1 MQHEALAPTI
11 SASTPTV
18 RHFIERWALAV
29 RALFD
34 RVAAKTSPVFVVA
47 VLAAAAVGVSIF
59 LSRAL
64 AGGCQELAVS
74 LVRLEVTFDA
84 SRFAT
89 LFRAAG
95 SRQCQANVV
104 DHFIGWDL
112 LFPVCYSAALAALY
126 IWVERWHRYTATGNP
141 TGAPLDVVAHAVV
154 LAPFVA
160 GGLDILL
167 ENIPL
172 WIAAKT
178 VYSTPGVPVPAGIAA
193 PVLIGSVAALV
204 KWVLLVAVGVAI
216 LAELVRGP
224 RGAVIRRTRYS
235 VLAVALGALPLLAI
249 PQGQDILQ
257 RLVEGTHPGL
267 RVAMSVL
274 ALAGVALAVWYCGR
288 KLVQLRFRRDTEW
301 TTNDWYA
308 HFAEHIPRL
317 LGIVLLAVCGAAFA
331 QAGLSLGAFASAAV
345 GGFLAA
351 FLAAR
356 LAPSERVLAA
366 LGRMLSLP
374 YWRAVPGFT
383 RRIGMAALAVAIS
396 AAPVV
401 PCWLRAL
408 SGGRPDQARSDACHL
423 RFAAWLCVLAAWVFY
438 LFVYFR
444 RARMVAWRAR
454 KGGPPPERDAGQRG
468 ALQPEAHRN
477 SALESLDA
485 ERVSRQL
492 KVGFATA
499 LAASLLVLLLFT
511 AAPVP
516 VARAIGPL
524 WVLALATANA
534 VFFGSVTVWVYGR
547 YRIPVVSLAL
557 LLAALFSLW
566 NDNHVVRTVE
576 RTSAADV
583 ARRTSLHA
591 HLQQWLA
598 FRNVDTATSGAIQ
611 AAAAGPT
618 AAAPAVAPVRDS
630 GTGFPIVL
638 VATAGGGLRAAY
650 WTATALAALQDR
662 DSLFVRHVFAISGVS
677 GGSLGAAVFA
687 ALARDAGA
695 DVRGLPCAAGPGEGR
710 DTMPPPNPWS
720 ACVRRF
726 MGDDFLSPVLAK
738 LVAPDFAQRFT
749 PFPIPALDR
758 STALEQSWESSYEM
772 ATGRPTLS
780 HGLIAL
786 TADSA
791 VRLRV
796 PALFLNS
803 TNVES
808 GRRYIA
814 MPLRAS
820 AAPAPAGSTA
830 PTFADGGD
838 VLGIVG
844 ADLPLSTAVHNSA
857 RFTYV
862 SPAGRLE
869 RGDGIEYGRVVDGGY
884 FENSGLATLGEI
896 HQVVRTVRGRPGG
909 PTLRPIVLY
918 LCNDPTSCARDIAD
932 DTLMAMR
939 STGINEL
946 LAPVR
951 AILRARDARARLA
964 RAQMRQDAGVDFLQL
979 NVCDRL
985 SPQEAAGHDTS
996 STAVDRDR
1004 VQRSRERVVSPPLGW
1019 LLSRLARDWMDAS
1032 LRVPTSTEGATACV
1046 KNNADVLAR
1055 LDTILRPR

>member
-1 MQHEALAPTI
+1 
-11 SASTPTV
+11 V
-18 RHFIERWALAV
+18 RHLIERWALAI

-34 RVAAKTSPVFVVA
+34 RAAAKTSPVFVVA
-47 VLAAAAVGVSIF
+47 VLAAAAIGVSAL

-64 AGGCQELAVS
+64 ARGCESLAVS
-74 LVRLEVTFDA
+74 LIRLEVTFDA

-104 DHFIGWDL
+104 DHFLGWDL
-112 LFPVCYSAALAALY
+112 LFPVCYAGALAALY
-126 IWVERWHRYTATGNP
+126 IWVERWRRFAVSGKP
-141 TGAPLDVVAHAVV
+141 TGAPLELVAHAVV

-160 GGLDILL
+160 GLLDIFA

-172 WIAAKT
+172 RIAAKT
-178 VYSTPGVPVPAGIAA
+178 VYSTPGLTVPAGIAA
-193 PVLIGSVAALV
+193 PVLIGSTAGLV
-204 KWVLLVAVGVAI
+204 KWVLLVVAG
-216 LAELVRGP
+216 AATLVEVMRGP

-257 RLVEGTHPGL
+257 RLVEGTQPAL
-267 RVAMSVL
+267 RVALSVL

-301 TTNDWYA
+301 TTTHWYA

-317 LGIVLLAVCGAAFA
+317 LGIILLAVCGAAFA
-331 QAGLSLGAFASAAV
+331 QAGLSMGAFAATAV
-345 GGFLAA
+345 GGFLLA

-356 LAPSERVLAA
+356 FAPSARMLAA
-366 LGRMLSLP
+366 VGGSLSP
-374 YWRAVPGFT
+374 RYWRAVHGFS
-383 RRIGMAALAVAIS
+383 RRIGMAVLAVAIS
-396 AAPVV
+396 AVPVV
-401 PCWLRAL
+401 LCWLPAL
-408 SGGRPDQARSDACHL
+408 SGARPDQARRDVCHL
-423 RFAAWLCVLAAWVFY
+423 RFAAWLCILAAWMFY

-444 RARMVAWRAR
+444 RARTAAWRAR
-454 KGGPPPERDAGQRG
+454 KGAAPSDQD
-468 ALQPEAHRN
+468 ALQPGGVHPEVYRN
-477 SALESLDA
+477 RAFESLDA

-492 KVGFATA
+492 TGGFAAA
-499 LAASLLVLLLFT
+499 LAASLAVLVLFT
-511 AAPVP
+511 AASVP

-534 VFFGSVTVWVYGR
+534 VCFGSVTVWVYGR

-583 ARRTSLHA
+583 ARRASLRA

-598 FRNVDTATSGAIQ
+598 SRNVDTATTGAIP
-611 AAAAGPT
+611 AVAAGPS
-618 AAAPAVAPVRDS
+618 AAAPAANPVRDS
-630 GTGFPIVL
+630 AGFPIVL

-662 DSLFVRHVFAISGVS
+662 DSMFVRHVFAISGVS
-677 GGSLGAAVFA
+677 GGSLGAAVFV

-695 DVRGLPCAAGPGEGR
+695 NVRGLPCAADAGSGMGA
-710 DTMPPPNPWS
+710 MPPPNPWS

-726 MGDDFLSPVLAK
+726 MRDDFLSPVLAK

-749 PFPIPALDR
+749 PFPLVALDR
-758 STALEQSWESSYEM
+758 STALEQSWEKSYEA
-772 ATGRPTLS
+772 ATGHPTFS

-786 TADSA
+786 TADSVA
-791 VRLRV
+791 RLRV

-814 MPLRAS
+814 MPLRTS
-820 AAPAPAGSTA
+820 AAPAPAGSTE
-830 PTFADGGD
+830 PTFADAGD

-896 HQVVRTVRGRPGG
+896 HHVVRTWRGRPGG
-909 PTLRPIVLY
+909 PPLRPIVLY
-918 LCNDPTSCARDIAD
+918 LCNDPTACARDIAD

-964 RAQMRQDAGVDFLQL
+964 RAQMRQDAGGDFLQL

-985 SPQEAAGHDTS
+985 SPREAAGRDTS
-996 STAVDRDR
+996 SIAVDRER
-1004 VQRSRERVVSPPLGW
+1004 VKRSRERVVSPPLGW

-1046 KNNADVLAR
+1046 KNNAGVLAR